1 MTVSS
6 QEGEPRFKLSC
17 VFVCLCLQQARYWK
31 ITVSGSEPQ
40 LPRCSCV
47 FAVLALFLLLMSAS
61 VSVCTLA
68 SAKQPE
74 QNFELYLC
82 VCLPCPKYVDLF
94 AA

>member
-6 QEGEPRFKLSC
+6 QGGEQRFKLSG
-17 VFVCLCLQQARYWK
+17 VSVCLWQARHWK
-31 ITVSGSEPQ
+31 ITVSGSETH
-40 LPRCSCV
+40 LPRHSCV

-61 VSVCTLA
+61 VSVCVLA

-82 VCLPCPKYVDLF
+82 VFLLCPKYVDV
-94 AA
+94 